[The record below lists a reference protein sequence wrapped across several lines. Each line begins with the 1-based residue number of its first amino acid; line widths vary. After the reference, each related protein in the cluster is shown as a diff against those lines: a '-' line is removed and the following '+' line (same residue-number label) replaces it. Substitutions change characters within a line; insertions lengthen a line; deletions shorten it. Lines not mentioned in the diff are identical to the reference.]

1 MCLYVDDLIF
11 IGNNPRMFEEATT
24 CEFEMTDIG
33 LMYYYLG
40 IEVKHMD
47 DGIFISQEGYDAKEI
62 LMKFVVSDC
71 KLVITL
77 IECGVKFPKHDD
89 GE

>member
-11 IGNNPRMFEEATT
+11 IGNNPRMSEEAMIG
-24 CEFEMTDIG
+24 EFEMIDIG

-40 IEVKHMD
+40 IVVKHMD
-47 DGIFISQEGYDAKEI
+47 DGIIISQEGYDAKEI
-62 LMKFVVSDC
+62 LMKFVISDC
-71 KLVITL
+71 KPVITPV
-77 IECGVKFPKHDD
+77 ECGVKIPKHGD